1 MTAGPLLISPEHP
14 GTVIYVRVGYSQ
26 PDNLFRETP
35 GQEGGTMNERRQV
48 PDRRAVYV
56 LFMIGFFA
64 IFSTTISKNPV
75 LPLFSQALDAGDA
88 VIGLVA
94 AVSPLAGI
102 LFSFPVGVLSDHLG
116 KRRLLVASGAVF
128 LSAPL
133 LYLFISDPLWLI
145 PVRFFHGT
153 ATAILGPVIAAMIAV
168 RFPEKK
174 GEVLGQYSSATL
186 IGRTLA
192 PLAGGAIISFFAVY
206 PGLVPYRMVYLAAA
220 IAAVPV
226 AVLILFYREET
237 PAPFKIL
244 PISVFRRGF
253 VAFFTNRRLRATALA
268 DMATYFAFGAFETF
282 LPLVLLSRGMGAY
295 QAGILFAVQTLFV
308 AVTKPSFG
316 RIADRVDKRVQI
328 IMGLLVIGCSVAAIP
343 FASAFAAFLLISSL
357 LALGMS
363 LSTVATSAYVADVA
377 RKEQMGAS
385 MGALSSIMDIG
396 HSAGPLVTGIIV
408 AAGGFG
414 PGFFVSFLIAVAVCG
429 LFVLSVRE
437 PAPGVRSRG
446 DGQ

>member
-1 MTAGPLLISPEHP
+1 MIGRHSA
-14 GTVIYVRVGYSQ
+14 
-26 PDNLFRETP
+26 PDAMYRLF
-35 GQEGGTMNERRQV
+35 
-48 PDRRAVYV
+48 
-56 LFMIGFFA
+56 LIGFFA

-75 LPLFSQALDAGDA
+75 LPLFSQALGASDA

-116 KRRLLVASGAVF
+116 KRRLLIASGVVF

-133 LYLFISDPLWLI
+133 LYLFIADPLWLI
-145 PVRFFHGT
+145 PVRFFHGM

-168 RFPEKK
+168 RFPGKK
-174 GEVLGQYSSATL
+174 GEVLGRYSSATL

-192 PLAGGAIISFFAVY
+192 PLVGGVIVSFFIFS
-206 PGLVPYRMVYLAAA
+206 PGLIPYRMVYLAAA

-226 AVLILFYREET
+226 AVLILLYRED
-237 PAPFKIL
+237 APGPLTIL
-244 PISVFRRGF
+244 PFSAFRRSF
-253 VAFFTNRRLRATALA
+253 VTFFTNRKLRAAALV

-295 QAGILFAVQTLFV
+295 QTGVLFAAQTLII

-328 IMGLLVIGCSVAAIP
+328 VIGLFVLGGSVAAIP
-343 FASAFAAFLLISSL
+343 FASGFATLLLISSL

-363 LSTVATSAYVADVA
+363 LSSVATSAYVADVA
-377 RKEQMGAS
+377 EKEQMGAS
-385 MGALSSIMDIG
+385 MGALSSIMDVG

-408 AAGGFG
+408 AVGGFG
-414 PGFFVSFLIAVAVCG
+414 PGFFASFLLAVAVCA
-429 LFVLSVRE
+429 FFALSVRD
-437 PAPGVRSRG
+437 PAPQGNR
-446 DGQ
+446 